1 MILNYY
7 CRKSLD
13 TNSDSEKINKMEFC
27 KYQDMIECAKWL
39 VQIMNEIN
47 PNELNKHNY
56 HIIVQY
62 CKLKD
67 NNSEKNFHNLI
78 ENEKY
83 RINSQTFSST

>member
-1 MILNYY
+1 
-7 CRKSLD
+7 
-13 TNSDSEKINKMEFC
+13 MEFC

-56 HIIVQY
+56 QIVVQY

-67 NNSEKNFHNLI
+67 QYNEQIFNNMIS
-78 ENEKY
+78 NEKC
-83 RINSQTFSST
+83 RINSQTFPLT